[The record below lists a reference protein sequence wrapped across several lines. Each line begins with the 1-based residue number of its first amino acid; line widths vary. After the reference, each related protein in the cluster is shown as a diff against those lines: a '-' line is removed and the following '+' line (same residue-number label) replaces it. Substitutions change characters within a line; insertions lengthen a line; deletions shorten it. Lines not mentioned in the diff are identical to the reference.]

1 MKKVFV
7 AFLLSLSPI
16 VSADM
21 DDLCFIYIK
30 EFGTNDIL
38 KGIER
43 QGCVRNNVLQIVYGM
58 ENAPEMVMMF
68 HSGRWCRFD
77 RNMDIKGAVL
87 SCVLYATTPRNRLD
101 KKEKQ
106 DTCLNGVAIDEEF
119 LCYFTN
125 HIDLNRREALVAVQ
139 RSYNRQQNIMG
150 QHDALLEQSD
160 SARCWLR

>member
-7 AFLLSLSPI
+7 AFLLLLSPI

-87 SCVLYATTPRNRLD
+87 SCVLNETKPRRRLD
-101 KKEKQ
+101 
-106 DTCLNGVAIDEEF
+106 AEE
-119 LCYFTN
+119 
-125 HIDLNRREALVAVQ
+125 E
-139 RSYNRQQNIMG
+139 
-150 QHDALLEQSD
+150 
-160 SARCWLR
+160 